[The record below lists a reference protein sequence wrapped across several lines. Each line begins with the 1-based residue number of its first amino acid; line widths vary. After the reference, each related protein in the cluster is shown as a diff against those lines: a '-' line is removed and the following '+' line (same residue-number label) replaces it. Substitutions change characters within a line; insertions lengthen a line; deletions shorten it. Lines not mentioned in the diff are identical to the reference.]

1 MTYKLQFD
9 ENATENQKIQAQRAS
24 QELLERFEPLFKKYF
39 TLIRTGHIDFSDKEM
54 KRFVYGFIGDATLK
68 AALKRPHA
76 TSEFCSAISKA
87 FNFVVETYAKNED
100 VDIIT
105 DLQMCFFIL
114 AKRYKQIGYNFC
126 AYLYN
131 VYNFEVSR
139 HIKKYIK
146 NPANIPYRQMEY
158 EDYMQTYHENDYD
171 NCIEDQF
178 FENSQGI
185 PDETWISGES
195 CSDIFQCLTPE
206 ERKFVIKYY
215 LEDFNDRQIAE
226 QFGMYINSV
235 NQKRRRAVI
244 KLAEHMGVDIRKIQR
259 SRKSGKNALIVE

>member
-1 MTYKLQFD
+1 MTYKLQFED
-9 ENATENQKIQAQRAS
+9 DATDSQRLQANQAAE
-24 QELLERFEPLFKKYF
+24 ELLLRFEPLFKKYF

-54 KRFVYGFIGDATLK
+54 KRFVYGFIGDASLK

-76 TSEFCSAISKA
+76 TSDFCAGISKA
-87 FNFVVETYAKNED
+87 FNFVVETYAKLD
-100 VDIIT
+100 DIDIIT
-105 DLQMCFFIL
+105 DLHMCFFIL
-114 AKRYKQIGYNFC
+114 AKRYKQMGKNFC

-139 HIKKYIK
+139 HIKKFIK
-146 NPANIPYRQMEY
+146 NPANIPYRQTEY
-158 EDYMQTYHENDYD
+158 EDYMQTFEEDEYE

-178 FENSQGI
+178 FEDSFGI

-206 ERKFVIKYY
+206 ERKFIIMYY
-215 LEDFNDRQIAE
+215 LEDYNDRQIAE
-226 QFGMYINSV
+226 RFGLYINSV

-244 KLAEHMGVDIRKIQR
+244 KIAETMGVDIRQIKR
-259 SRKSGKNALIVE
+259 NRKSGKNAMLSD